1 MSSELN
7 VPMGSPTPGGSERMQ
22 DGGGMDY
29 RDWVRRSY
37 LELVSSNH
45 HSVQALSWRK
55 LYLSRAKLKAS
66 SRTSALLS
74 GFAMVA
80 MVEVQLEMQYSYP
93 RVLLIAFSVC
103 TTVLVAVHLF
113 ALLISTC
120 ILPNVEAV
128 SNIHNLNSVSESP
141 HERMHHYIEL
151 AWGFSTALGILLFL
165 AEVVLLCWIKFLPV
179 DSGGAN
185 QVALAA
191 AELAL
196 ATMNCSSNSASGAA
210 KPPKPTVVPQH
221 SGWQAA
227 LASTIIMV
235 PVGVIFVM
243 FTIHFYRSLVRHKT
257 ERHHQEIEELHKIKV
272 QLDGQ
277 ERGLQAV

>member
-1 MSSELN
+1 M
-7 VPMGSPTPGGSERMQ
+7 
-22 DGGGMDY
+22 
-29 RDWVRRSY
+29 
-37 LELVSSNH
+37 
-45 HSVQALSWRK
+45 
-55 LYLSRAKLKAS
+55 
-66 SRTSALLS
+66 
-74 GFAMVA
+74 
-80 MVEVQLEMQYSYP
+80 EVQLEVHFSYP

-103 TTVLVAVHLF
+103 TTILVAVHLF

-141 HERMHHYIEL
+141 HERMHYYIEL

-179 DSGGAN
+179 ESKR
-185 QVALAA
+185 QSPTAA
-191 AELAL
+191 TPLDI
-196 ATMNCSSNSASGAA
+196 TTPSQPN
-210 KPPKPTVVPQH
+210 P
-221 SGWQAA
+221 GWQAA

-235 PVGVIFVM
+235 PVGVIFVV

-272 QLDGQ
+272 QLDGH
-277 ERGLQAV
+277 ERGLQNV

>member
-1 MSSELN
+1 
-7 VPMGSPTPGGSERMQ
+7 
-22 DGGGMDY
+22 
-29 RDWVRRSY
+29 
-37 LELVSSNH
+37 
-45 HSVQALSWRK
+45 
-55 LYLSRAKLKAS
+55 
-66 SRTSALLS
+66 
-74 GFAMVA
+74 
-80 MVEVQLEMQYSYP
+80 MVEVQLEMDYRYP
-93 RVLLIAFSVC
+93 LVLLIAFSVC

-179 DSGGAN
+179 KTTPPP
-185 QVALAA
+185 AA
-191 AELAL
+191 SDTGE
-196 ATMNCSSNSASGAA
+196 
-210 KPPKPTVVPQH
+210 K
-221 SGWQAA
+221 GWQAA

-235 PVGVIFVM
+235 PVGIIFVV

-272 QLDGQ
+272 QLDGHEQ
-277 ERGLQAV
+277 GLLAV

>member
-1 MSSELN
+1 
-7 VPMGSPTPGGSERMQ
+7 
-22 DGGGMDY
+22 
-29 RDWVRRSY
+29 
-37 LELVSSNH
+37 
-45 HSVQALSWRK
+45 
-55 LYLSRAKLKAS
+55 
-66 SRTSALLS
+66 
-74 GFAMVA
+74 

-93 RVLLIAFSVC
+93 APLLIAFSVC

-179 DSGGAN
+179 DSPDLKQNRIPSTAQPGN
-185 QVALAA
+185 
-191 AELAL
+191 
-196 ATMNCSSNSASGAA
+196 
-210 KPPKPTVVPQH
+210 
-221 SGWQAA
+221 SGWHAA

-235 PVGVIFVM
+235 PVGLIFVV

-272 QLDGQ
+272 QLDGH
-277 ERGLQAV
+277 ERGLQSV

>member
-1 MSSELN
+1 MEAELQ
-7 VPMGSPTPGGSERMQ
+7 S
-22 DGGGMDY
+22 
-29 RDWVRRSY
+29 
-37 LELVSSNH
+37 
-45 HSVQALSWRK
+45 
-55 LYLSRAKLKAS
+55 
-66 SRTSALLS
+66 
-74 GFAMVA
+74 
-80 MVEVQLEMQYSYP
+80 QYNYP
-93 RVLLIAFSVC
+93 RALLIAFSVC

-179 DSGGAN
+179 DSTT
-185 QVALAA
+185 VA
-191 AELAL
+191 
-196 ATMNCSSNSASGAA
+196 TT
-210 KPPKPTVVPQH
+210 KPPTTAVPN

-235 PVGVIFVM
+235 PVGVIFLV
-243 FTIHFYRSLVRHKT
+243 FTVHFYRSLVRHKT

-272 QLDGQ
+272 QLDGHD
-277 ERGLQAV
+277 RDLQTV

>member
-7 VPMGSPTPGGSERMQ
+7 VPMGSPAPGVSERAP

-45 HSVQALSWRK
+45 HSAQALSWRK

-80 MVEVQLEMQYSYP
+80 MVEVQLEMQYNYP

-165 AEVVLLCWIKFLPV
+165 AEVVLLCWMKFLPV
-179 DSGGAN
+179 DSVKKAP
-185 QVALAA
+185 A
-191 AELAL
+191 
-196 ATMNCSSNSASGAA
+196 CSTAITTSV
-210 KPPKPTVVPQH
+210 KPTTPPASQQN
-221 SGWQAA
+221 SGWDAA

-235 PVGVIFVM
+235 PVGVIFVV

-257 ERHHQEIEELHKIKV
+257 ERHKQEIEELHKIKV

-277 ERGLQAV
+277 ERGLLTV

>member
-1 MSSELN
+1 MS
-7 VPMGSPTPGGSERMQ
+7 Q
-22 DGGGMDY
+22 
-29 RDWVRRSY
+29 
-37 LELVSSNH
+37 
-45 HSVQALSWRK
+45 
-55 LYLSRAKLKAS
+55 
-66 SRTSALLS
+66 
-74 GFAMVA
+74 VA
-80 MVEVQLEMQYSYP
+80 MVEVDLEMEYCYP

-179 DSGGAN
+179 DSSETKKKIQCGPTK
-185 QVALAA
+185 
-191 AELAL
+191 
-196 ATMNCSSNSASGAA
+196 ATDVTTPA
-210 KPPKPTVVPQH
+210 PQD

-235 PVGVIFVM
+235 PVGVIFLV

-272 QLDGQ
+272 QLDGH
-277 ERGLQAV
+277 ERGLQTV